1 MNARVDV
8 SVILPV
14 FNGAENLPILWQ
26 ELEEVLR
33 GLGQPTEVIFIDDG
47 STDGSADVIR
57 TLVHRDARVRL
68 LRFRAHAGLTAA
80 FHAGFTA
87 TRGRIIVTMDSDLQ
101 SDPRDI
107 GTLLAGLE
115 SCDAAVGWRRVR
127 QDSWL
132 KRVSSR
138 LANAIRN
145 ALTGDRVRDS
155 ACSLRAM
162 RRECQDAIPP
172 HDGMHRF
179 VPTLLKMA
187 GYRVLEVPVNHRPR
201 RFGRSKFG
209 IRNRLRRPFED
220 LLAVRWMMARRLRY
234 EIVEEVGGVRMLDS
248 TTPLFVHEH
257 LQRSKGDT

>member
-1 MNARVDV
+1 
-8 SVILPV
+8 
-14 FNGAENLPILWQ
+14 
-26 ELEEVLR
+26 
-33 GLGQPTEVIFIDDG
+33 
-47 STDGSADVIR
+47 
-57 TLVHRDARVRL
+57 
-68 LRFRAHAGLTAA
+68 
-80 FHAGFTA
+80 
-87 TRGRIIVTMDSDLQ
+87 
-101 SDPRDI
+101 
-107 GTLLAGLE
+107 
-115 SCDAAVGWRRVR
+115 
-127 QDSWL
+127 
-132 KRVSSR
+132 
-138 LANAIRN
+138 
-145 ALTGDRVRDS
+145 
-155 ACSLRAM
+155 M